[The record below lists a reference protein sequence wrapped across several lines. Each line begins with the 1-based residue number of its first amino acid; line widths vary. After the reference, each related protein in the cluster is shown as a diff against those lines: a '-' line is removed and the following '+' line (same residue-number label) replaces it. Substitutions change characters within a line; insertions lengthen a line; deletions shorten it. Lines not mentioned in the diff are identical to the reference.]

1 MESIRFRR
9 WCSLAVSGIR
19 YKPDRERV
27 YAELYGHM
35 EDRYEALTE
44 AGVPPEEAE
53 SRVLAAMGSA
63 EETSN
68 ILERV
73 HRPYWAW
80 ALWAARCLLL
90 IALLLALLSVPRW
103 IMAQD
108 IVKLPEGQRETFALP
123 YREAQGIRDT
133 RTFYAKPMSRASSDG
148 YRFILTCAAGRHIEC
163 DDPDWIEEHDEFYLA
178 VEVFNLRPWA
188 QNNDLLREFRAAD
201 SLGNVYG
208 AYNRSPHDSETP
220 VLQGT
225 PYRTGLC
232 TVTWVLFLRNYRS
245 QGAEWIELRYDTGG
259 RGVRLCVDMTGGGAG

>member
-9 WCSLAVSGIR
+9 WCSAAVMGIR
-19 YKPDRERV
+19 HKPDRWKV

-44 AGVPPEEAE
+44 VGFSPEEAE
-53 SRVLAAMGSA
+53 DRVLAAMGSA
-63 EETSN
+63 SEAAN
-68 ILERV
+68 LLARI

-80 ALWAARCLLL
+80 ALRAVRWL
-90 IALLLALLSVPRW
+90 LLLALIPVLCTLPRW
-103 IMAQD
+103 VSSQHFQP
-108 IVKLPEGQRETFALP
+108 LPTRMEEIFTRSDWEENG
-123 YREAQGIRDT
+123 YRNA
-133 RTFYAKPMSRASSDG
+133 RTFCAEPMSRDSSDG
-148 YRFILTCAAGRHIEC
+148 YRFTLTRAAERHIES
-163 DDPDWIEEHDEFYLA
+163 DDPDLEGTGDVFYLT

-188 QNNDLLREFRAAD
+188 QNNDLLREFYGAD

-245 QGAEWIELRYDTGG
+245 QGAEWIELRYDSAG
-259 RGVRLCVDMTGGGAG
+259 RDVRLCVDMRGGAAG